1 MNGMSSGV
9 RTVIAFYAIGLGLV
23 VLYLIREV
31 ITLLFIAWIIAAALR
46 PAVDWLDRWM
56 PRGVAILIPYLG
68 FVGTVA
74 AFVYL
79 IVPPFIG
86 EFRELSISLPGYMD
100 QAQAALTV
108 FDDWLR
114 ANGIPGTLEDQVAQA
129 ARGLN
134 QAAVYLIRL
143 PLAAFSVILGTFATV
158 AIGYYWLLSREQ
170 AVEWLCCALRP
181 GNPESARIVFNRA
194 ELQMG
199 SYVRGLVFLGFVIG
213 IFSLIGLLILR
224 VPYAVVFAVIAGVLE
239 LLPTIGPI
247 LSAIPAVLAAL
258 TISPLLGVGV
268 ALLYLAIQQLE
279 NYILVPRV
287 HEQSVGLPP
296 LVILLS
302 VLVGSTIGG
311 ITGAILAVPVAALIA
326 LVMEEWHQLMSDR
339 PSDETKPIES
349 NQAIESGHAAGSLL
363 PSEQD

>member
-1 MNGMSSGV
+1 MSRGV
-9 RTVIAFYAIGLGLV
+9 HTVIAFYAIGIALV
-23 VLYLIREV
+23 VLYIIRDV
-31 ITLLFIAWIIAAALR
+31 ITLLFLAWIIAAALR

-56 PRGVAILIPYLG
+56 PRGVAILIPYLIL
-68 FVGTVA
+68 VSTVA
-74 AFVYL
+74 TFVYL

-86 EFRELSISLPGYMD
+86 EFRQLSIRLPRYVE
-100 QAQAALTV
+100 QAQATLTI

-114 ANGIPGTLEDQVAQA
+114 ANGIPGTLEDQITQA
-129 ARGLN
+129 ASGLN
-134 QAAVYLIRL
+134 QVAGFLIRL

-170 AVEWLCCALRP
+170 AVEWLCCTLRP
-181 GNPESARIVFNRA
+181 ENPQRARIVFNRA

-213 IFSLIGLLILR
+213 LLTLVGLLILR

-258 TISPLLGVGV
+258 TISPVLALGVT
-268 ALLYLAIQQLE
+268 LMYLAIQQLE

-287 HEQSVGLPP
+287 HQQSVGLPP
-296 LVILLS
+296 LVILLA

-326 LVMEEWHQLMSDR
+326 LILEEWQQLMTDGPEEEAIT
-339 PSDETKPIES
+339 PSRVES
-349 NQAIESGHAAGSLL
+349 EPG
-363 PSEQD
+363 P

>member
-1 MNGMSSGV
+1 MSPGV
-9 RTVIAFYAIGLGLV
+9 RTVLAFYGIGLALV
-23 VLYLIREV
+23 AIYLIRDV
-31 ITLLFIAWIIAAALR
+31 LTLLFVAWIIAAALR

-68 FVGTVA
+68 LIGSLVA
-74 AFVYL
+74 FGYL

-86 EFRELSISLPGYMD
+86 EFRDLSVSLPKYLA
-100 QAQAALTV
+100 QVQAAMTGV
-108 FDDWLR
+108 DDWLR
-114 ANGIPGTLEDQVAQA
+114 ANGIPGALEDQVAQA
-129 ARGLN
+129 ARSLN
-134 QAAVYLIRL
+134 QVAVLLIRL
-143 PLAAFSVILGTFATV
+143 PVAAFSVILGTFATV
-158 AIGYYWLLSREQ
+158 AIGYYWLLSHEA
-170 AVEWLCCALRP
+170 AVGWLCRTLRP
-181 GNPESARIVFNRA
+181 GNPERARIVFDRA

-213 IFSLIGLLILR
+213 LLTLVGLFVLR

-258 TISPLLGVGV
+258 TISPVLALGV
-268 ALLYLAIQQLE
+268 ALMYLAIQQLE

-296 LVILLS
+296 LVILLA

-311 ITGAILAVPVAALIA
+311 IPGAILAVPVAALIA
-326 LVMEEWHQLMSDR
+326 LIIEEWQQLMIDKPPASDDLPR
-339 PSDETKPIES
+339 PTNVDDQLSAPQS
-349 NQAIESGHAAGSLL
+349 
-363 PSEQD
+363 